1 MHPGPQVRSLSLL
14 TPKKKD
20 NDELIE
26 LVKIATVSEKNNRD
40 EKRKNLWFI

>member
-1 MHPGPQVRSLSLL
+1 ME
-14 TPKKKD
+14 D

-26 LVKIATVSEKNNRD
+26 LVKIATVSEKNNNRD